1 MPAEITLWSDSLY
14 ASPWVLCVWVALKE
28 KGLPFSVKTLDLAKG
43 EQKQGDYPAQTL
55 TGKVPALRHNDL
67 LISESLAIVE
77 YLEEIFP
84 PPTHRALRPAG
95 AAARARDRQISLWL
109 RTDLQELRRCMS
121 FEGVFMEQHGPAMT
135 AQAREDAEKLLRVAQ
150 THIAS
155 REKNAA
161 PTVAD
166 FDLSFALRRLIS
178 YRYDLTTHA
187 DIACYADSIW
197 ARESVQSW
205 VAQTR

>member
-1 MPAEITLWSDSLY
+1 MPEEITLWSDSLY
-14 ASPWVLCVWVALKE
+14 ASPWVLCVWVTLKE
-28 KGLPFSVKTLDLAKG
+28 KGVPFRVKTLDLAKG
-43 EQKQGDYPAQTL
+43 EQKQGDYPEQTL

-84 PPTHRALRPAG
+84 PPTHRSLLPTG
-95 AAARARDRQISLWL
+95 SAARARDRQISLWL

-121 FEGVFMEQHGPAMT
+121 FDGVFMEQHGPAVT
-135 AQAREDAEKLLRVAQ
+135 TQAREDAEKLLRVAQ
-150 THIAS
+150 THIS
-155 REKNAA
+155 TRRQDAA

-166 FDLSFALRRLIS
+166 FDLAFALRRLIS
-178 YRYDLTTHA
+178 YRYDLLTRTGIVA
-187 DIACYADSIW
+187 YAESIW